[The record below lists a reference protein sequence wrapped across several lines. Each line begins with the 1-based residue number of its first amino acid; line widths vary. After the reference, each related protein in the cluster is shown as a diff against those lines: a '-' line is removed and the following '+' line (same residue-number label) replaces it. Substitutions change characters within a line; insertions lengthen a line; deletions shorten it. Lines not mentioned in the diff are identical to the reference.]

1 MRVYTRAGDD
11 GTTALWGGRRVSK
24 ADVLVEVCG
33 TLDEAN
39 SWLGLVRSLPLDAWS
54 DDVLQSL
61 QHGLL
66 SLGAEVACGGA
77 AAITR
82 GVVTIEPSHVAHLEA
97 AIVHAEQDLAPLSS
111 LLLPGGSPTASA
123 LHVARA
129 VMRRAERRLVGLAE
143 VTEVRRELVAYVNR
157 ASDLLFVLARR
168 TNHRMKVQDMGWD
181 TGSRCNEGHGH
192 LPSA

>member
-1 MRVYTRAGDD
+1 
-11 GTTALWGGRRVSK
+11 VSK